1 MHVHM
6 DTYTHN
12 QTHTHNI
19 YIYNILTY
27 SSYSYPH
34 LCAHMPCC
42 ISAAP
47 RDSKVTSESWTSLS
61 SAVAIFLGKKR
72 CRQGPKRPRIQN
84 FGI

>member
-1 MHVHM
+1 MHIFTYS
-6 DTYTHN
+6 DTYYKLHIT
-12 QTHTHNI
+12 
-19 YIYNILTY
+19 YIYNITY
-27 SSYSYPH
+27 SSYSYPY

-61 SAVAIFLGKKR
+61 SAVAIFLGKKG

>member
-1 MHVHM
+1 MHIFTYS
-6 DTYTHN
+6 DTYYKLY
-12 QTHTHNI
+12 I
-19 YIYNILTY
+19 YYYYIYNIITY
-27 SSYSYPH
+27 SPYSYPY
-34 LCAHMPCC
+34 LCAHMPCY